1 MNQFPL
7 VPAKAGTPEGLGSR
21 CVGMIGVFDRG
32 SDRPP
37 SRPNEHRLP
46 ILFRDEHGPRVIV
59 LLKLSHIR
67 MCLLHT
73 CSRPTSP
80 HDAIS

>member
-59 LLKLSHIR
+59 LL
-67 MCLLHT
+67 
-73 CSRPTSP
+73 RPFTQP
-80 HDAIS
+80 RINARFVEMPMFKTP